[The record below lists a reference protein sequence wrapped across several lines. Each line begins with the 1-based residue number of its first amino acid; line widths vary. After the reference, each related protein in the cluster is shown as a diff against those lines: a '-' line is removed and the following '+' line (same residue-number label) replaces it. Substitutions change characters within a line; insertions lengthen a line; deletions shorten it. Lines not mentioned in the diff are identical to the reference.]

1 MADATVLIVDDE
13 ITLRSLLSRII
24 SLEGY
29 HVMEAGDSKQA
40 MKILSKET
48 IHVVISDVKLPDA
61 NGLELTKEIK
71 SKYPATEV
79 IVLTAYGTINDG
91 VQAIKNGAFDYL
103 TKGDENHKIIPLV
116 NKAAEK
122 AFLQQKIVSLEN
134 KIKQKFGFEKIL
146 GNSKIIREAILL
158 AKKVSATNTTVL
170 LTGETGTGK
179 EVFAQAMHYEGLRKN
194 KNFIAVNCS
203 ALSREILESELFG
216 NKQGAFTGAQN
227 DKKGLFEEADGG
239 TLFLDE
245 IAEMPV
251 ELQSKILRVLENNSF
266 IKVGE
271 TKETTVDVRLI
282 AATNRDIEQ
291 EIEKGNFRL
300 DLFYRLSVFRIQ
312 LPALRERTEDIE
324 MLAKYFMLRFA
335 ENTNKKINSFSNDF
349 LTALK
354 IHNWKGNVRELK
366 NVIERA
372 VILSDGDELGFDL
385 LPYDFN
391 INENTTDAASV
402 FDLQVVE
409 KNHIKKVLAFTKGN
423 KTETARL
430 LNIGIATLYRKI
442 EEYKIII

>member
-1 MADATVLIVDDE
+1 MADARILIIDDE

-29 HVMEAGDSKQA
+29 HVMEAGNSKQA
-40 MKILSKET
+40 LKILSKE
-48 IHVVISDVKLPDA
+48 IVHVVISDVKLPDA
-61 NGLELTKEIK
+61 NGIELTKEIK
-71 SKYPATEV
+71 AKYPATEI

-122 AFLQQKIVSLEN
+122 AFLQLKIVTLEN

-179 EVFAQAMHYEGLRKN
+179 EVFARAIHYEGLRKS

-203 ALSREILESELFG
+203 ALSKEILESELFG
-216 NKQGAFTGAQN
+216 YKQGAFTGAQH

-266 IKVGE
+266 IKVGATEE
-271 TKETTVDVRLI
+271 TSVDVRLI

-291 EIEKGNFRL
+291 ETEKGNFRL

-312 LPALRERTEDIE
+312 LPALRERKEDIE
-324 MLAKYFMLRFA
+324 MLAKYFLLRFA
-335 ENTNKKINSFSNDF
+335 ENTNKKIHSFSNDF
-349 LTALK
+349 LTAL
-354 IHNWKGNVRELK
+354 ITHAWKGNVRELK

-372 VILSDGDELGFDL
+372 VILCDTEILDIDL

-391 INENTTDAASV
+391 LNSDISTSSSI
-402 FDLQVVE
+402 FDLQMVE
-409 KNHIKKVLAFTKGN
+409 KNHIKKVLTYTKGN
-423 KTETARL
+423 KTEAARL
-430 LNIGIATLYRKI
+430 LNIGLTTLYRKI
-442 EEYKIII
+442 EEYKLS

>member
-1 MADATVLIVDDE
+1 MADANVLIVDDE

-29 HVMEAGDSKQA
+29 HVLEAGDSKQA
-40 MKILSKET
+40 MKILSKEI

-61 NGLELTKEIK
+61 NGIELTKEIK

-122 AFLQQKIVSLEN
+122 AFLQQKIVALEN

-146 GNSKIIREAILL
+146 GNSQITREAILL
-158 AKKVSATNTTVL
+158 AKKVSTTNTTVL

-179 EVFAQAMHYEGLRKN
+179 EVFAQAIHYEGQRKN

-216 NKQGAFTGAQN
+216 YKQGAFTGAQT
-227 DKKGLFEEADGG
+227 DKKGLFEEANGG

-271 TKETTVDVRLI
+271 TKETIVDVRLI
-282 AATNRDIEQ
+282 AATNRDIEK

-312 LPALRERTEDIE
+312 LPSLGERTEDIE
-324 MLAKYFMLRFA
+324 ILANYFLLRFA
-335 ENTNKKINSFSNDF
+335 ENTNKKIYSFSNDF

-354 IHNWKGNVRELK
+354 AHPWKGNVRELK

-372 VILSDGDELGFDL
+372 VILCDAEILDIDL
-385 LPYDFN
+385 LSYDFN
-391 INENTTDAASV
+391 ISEDLTSSSSI
-402 FDLQVVE
+402 FDLQLIE
-409 KNHIKKVLAFTKGN
+409 KNHIKKVIAYTKGN
-423 KTETARL
+423 KTEAARL
-430 LNIGIATLYRKI
+430 LNIGLTTLYRKI
-442 EEYKIII
+442 EEYKLH